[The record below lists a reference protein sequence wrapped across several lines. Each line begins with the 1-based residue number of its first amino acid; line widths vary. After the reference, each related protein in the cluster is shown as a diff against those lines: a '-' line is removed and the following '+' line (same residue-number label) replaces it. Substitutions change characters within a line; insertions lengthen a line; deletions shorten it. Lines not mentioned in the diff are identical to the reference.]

1 MVEGTYNFKLT
12 TDWNCFVFSFRIEKG
27 DIHIGREVS
36 SFKAWSEIRVPRTKM
51 SVFCLKPEKDQHVE
65 SVLIDV

>member
-12 TDWNCFVFSFRIEKG
+12 TDWNCFVLSFRIEKG

-51 SVFCLKPEKDQHVE
+51 SV
-65 SVLIDV
+65 